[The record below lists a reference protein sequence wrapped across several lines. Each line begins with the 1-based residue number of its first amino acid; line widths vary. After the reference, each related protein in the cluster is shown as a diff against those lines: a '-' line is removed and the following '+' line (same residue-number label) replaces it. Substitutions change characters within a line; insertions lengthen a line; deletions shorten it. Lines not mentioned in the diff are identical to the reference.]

1 MVSSHP
7 APRDSDSKICL
18 PSSAGDDKLLAAP
31 LPIQQ
36 NPTRS
41 DCATL
46 PHKVLD
52 IVLMFAYYPRMGSI
66 HLVIPQKEEPPALH
80 ERAMDNLKYIRE
92 TMERA
97 SAFTGISGWGQVVIG
112 ITALIASLISAPQ
125 KTFKGWLAVWVAEA
139 VIALLIAGWSM
150 DRKARAAKMPLL
162 SGPGR
167 KVAFSLSPPI
177 FAGGILSVVLY
188 RAGLT
193 NAIPGL
199 WLLLYGT
206 GVVTGGM
213 FSVSAVPIMGLCFMA
228 LGAAAFLAPAGLA
241 NWFMAAGF
249 GGLHIVFGVIIAR
262 RYGG

>member
-1 MVSSHP
+1 
-7 APRDSDSKICL
+7 
-18 PSSAGDDKLLAAP
+18 
-31 LPIQQ
+31 
-36 NPTRS
+36 
-41 DCATL
+41 
-46 PHKVLD
+46 
-52 IVLMFAYYPRMGSI
+52 MGSI
-66 HLVIPQKEEPPALH
+66 HLVIPQKEAPPALH
-80 ERAMDNLKYIRE
+80 ERAMDNLQYIRE

-97 SAFTGISGWGQVVIG
+97 TAFTAISGWGLVAIG
-112 ITALIASLISAPQ
+112 ITALAAAFISALISAQQ
-125 KTFKGWLAVWVAEA
+125 KSFKAWLAIWLAEA
-139 VIALLIAGWSM
+139 VIALLVAGWSM

-177 FAGGILSVVLY
+177 FAGGILTVVLY

-206 GVVTGGM
+206 GVITGGM

-228 LGAAAFLAPAGLA
+228 LGAVAFLAPAGFVD
-241 NWFMAAGF
+241 WFMAAGF

>member
-1 MVSSHP
+1 ME
-7 APRDSDSKICL
+7 
-18 PSSAGDDKLLAAP
+18 
-31 LPIQQ
+31 
-36 NPTRS
+36 TRS
-41 DCATL
+41 TWKASED
-46 PHKVLD
+46 
-52 IVLMFAYYPRMGSI
+52 YYYQNNLQGNLGPANPYIISTQLCCVKYLTALGPASIIRPMGSI
-66 HLVIPQKEEPPALH
+66 HLVVPQKEEPPALH

-97 SAFTGISGWGQVVIG
+97 TAFTGISGWGQVAIG
-112 ITALIASLISAPQ
+112 FTALASASISAQQ
-125 KTFKGWLAVWVAEA
+125 KTFKAWLAVWMAEA
-139 VIALLIAGWSM
+139 LIALLIAGWSI

-177 FAGGILSVVLY
+177 FAGAIVTVVLY

-213 FSVSAVPIMGLCFMA
+213 FSVSVVPIMGLCFMT
-228 LGAAAFLAPAGLA
+228 LGAVAFFAPAEYA
-241 NWFMAAGF
+241 NWLMAAGF
-249 GGLHIVFGVIIAR
+249 GGLHVVFGVIIAR